1 MKKLIIGIVVL
12 ILIGFGLLAL
22 NLFQARAQSDA
33 IDNLETEPARNGN
46 LEITVGATGVV
57 SAEQSAI
64 LQWATSGTVEEVYVK
79 AGKLV
84 SAGEML
90 ANLEEESLPQGIILA
105 QVELIEAQRALD
117 NLLHS
122 QTQQAL
128 AQQAVEDALEA
139 LEDASHPEP
148 QQAEALESLAN
159 AKAAVE
165 DAEMVLYIVQ
175 KPASQAAIDQTYAN
189 MLLKERTL
197 KETRK
202 QVEKIERR
210 LSLPKSE
217 LMPWESQSLY
227 RKILKGLNLKL
238 ANDQRVFEQAVEKYD
253 NLLAPVDP
261 TDLAIA
267 EANLALAK
275 AQVAQA
281 ERELERVQDGLS
293 EADVAILEAKLA
305 DAQREWER
313 LKDGPDDDDITAAQ
327 ARVTAAKAALDQ
339 TAILAPFDGVITQ
352 VSSQPGDQVSPGD
365 IAFRLDD
372 TSRLIAE
379 VDVSEVDV
387 NRIYTGQ
394 PVILTFDSILAKE
407 YEGLVVEVPPVGEV
421 IQGVANFRVIAEI
434 TNPDEN
440 VKPAMTSSATFIID
454 QLEDVLLI
462 PNRALRFNE
471 GQRVVYIL
479 QNDQLIPIEITLGSS
494 SDTYSQVLEGD
505 LNPGDQIVIDPPSD
519 LLDREAGFSLQ
530 MQR

>member
-1 MKKLIIGIVVL
+1 
-12 ILIGFGLLAL
+12 
-22 NLFQARAQSDA
+22 
-33 IDNLETEPARNGN
+33 
-46 LEITVGATGVV
+46 
-57 SAEQSAI
+57 
-64 LQWATSGTVEEVYVK
+64 
-79 AGKLV
+79 
-84 SAGEML
+84 L
-90 ANLEEESLPQGIILA
+90 ANLEQESLPQGIILA
-105 QVELIEAQRALD
+105 QAELIEAERALD
-117 NLLHS
+117 DLLHS

-128 AQQAVEDALEA
+128 AQQTVEDAQQA
-139 LEDASHPEP
+139 LEDASHPETL
-148 QQAEALESLAN
+148 QAEALESLAN

-175 KPASQAAIDQTYAN
+175 KPPSEAAIDQTYAN
-189 MLLKERTL
+189 LLLKERNL
-197 KETRK
+197 KDTRK

-238 ANDQRVFEQAVEKYD
+238 ANDQRVYEQAAEKFD

-267 EANLALAK
+267 EANLALAM

-281 ERELERVQDGLS
+281 ERELERVQDGFS
-293 EADVAILEAKLA
+293 EAEIAVLEAKLG

-313 LKDGPDDDDITAAQ
+313 LKGGSDEDDITAAQ
-327 ARVTAAKAALDQ
+327 ARITAVQAVLDQ
-339 TAILAPFDGVITQ
+339 TSILAPFDGVITL
-352 VSSQPGDQVSPGD
+352 VNSKPGDQVSPGD

-372 TSRLIAE
+372 TSRLIVE

-387 NRIYTGQ
+387 NRIYPGQ

-407 YEGLVVEVPPVGEV
+407 YEGLVAEVPPVGEV
-421 IQGVANFRVIAEI
+421 DQGVANFRVKVEI

-454 QLEDVLLI
+454 QLEDVLLV
-462 PNRALRFNE
+462 PNRALRFND

-479 QNDQLIPIEITLGSS
+479 QNDQLIPIEITLGLS
-494 SDTYSQVLEGD
+494 SDTYSEVLEGD

-519 LLDREAGFSLQ
+519 LLDGEADFSLQ